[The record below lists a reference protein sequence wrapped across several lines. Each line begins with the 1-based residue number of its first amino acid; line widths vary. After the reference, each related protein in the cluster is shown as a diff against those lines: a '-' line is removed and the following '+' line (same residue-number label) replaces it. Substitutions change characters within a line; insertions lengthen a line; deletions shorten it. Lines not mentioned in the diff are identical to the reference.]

1 MVSNVGTCFIYFGQT
16 MISGSLSCVWWK
28 NFKWKRNV
36 HLLDACMNS
45 TSTFNRVISE
55 QWGGISLVS
64 ASLGL
69 SYIIIG
75 KLLLWR
81 PRCGKVHE
89 ILTNFPDGRGKFEEG
104 DLDKPKTV
112 DVKTNT
118 QKFCFQYTLY
128 IFLF

>member
-28 NFKWKRNV
+28 NFTWKRNV

-81 PRCGKVHE
+81 PKEVWEGSRNFNQFSGWSWKVWGGE
-89 ILTNFPDGRGKFEEG
+89 PR
-104 DLDKPKTV
+104 
-112 DVKTNT
+112 
-118 QKFCFQYTLY
+118 
-128 IFLF
+128 